1 MIPLLF
7 SKNPTEEKS
16 GADEIEYYKE
26 VANFDIVEF
35 FRIVMKEI
43 ENE

>member
-7 SKNPTEEKS
+7 SKSPTEEKS

-26 VANFDIVEF
+26 VANFDIVDF
-35 FRIVMKEI
+35 FKTVMLEI